1 MMDLPTETCNFVRL
15 SLSVLAVAN
24 SDQKSDWAANGL
36 TFILIPGLCL
46 SYAPQ
51 VCLSSSLHRVVQHGP
66 QLLRIIRAGTSI
78 GFSPWFL
85 LLGSTSSAAAML
97 NMYVPWHSSWLWLTT
112 SRITLQYPV
121 IRCCTQISFGKCI
134 EQTAGVFQVGTQWFL
149 FTMILVLYM
158 LYYPPN
164 LKASEWRLSVIV
176 SWIVFLHLAIITL
189 TTFVLLVDSPPSPD
203 PTVPYPPQITLW
215 ATFLGVTSGL
225 LAAVQYAPQIIR
237 TYHLKLVGAL
247 SIPMMVMQSPGGIVM
262 AISIAIRPGTDWT
275 SWMMYAVSAVMQACL
290 LIMCFAWKI
299 RQRRLGIDDFG
310 RPLGEA
316 AEVPIEEA
324 TSTPSE
330 EEDGVS
336 IVIEGE
342 VGDEAAREDTP
353 LLKPRNVVHRG
364 GVLGWIQRLGK

>member
-1 MMDLPTETCNFVRL
+1 MDLPTETCNF
-15 SLSVLAVAN
+15 
-24 SDQKSDWAANGL
+24 KSDWAANGL

-46 SYAPQ
+46 SYA
-51 VCLSSSLHRVVQHGP
+51 P

-85 LLGSTSSAAAML
+85 LLGSTSSAAAMFNL
-97 NMYVPWHSSWLWLTT
+97 
-112 SRITLQYPV
+112 ITLQFPV
-121 IRCCTQISFGKCI
+121 IRCCTQISFGKCF

-149 FTMILVLYM
+149 FSMILVLYM

-164 LKASEWRLSVIV
+164 LKYIQLGIDTHDARPIHHVRTKLQSSEWRLSVIV

-262 AISIAIRPGTDWT
+262 AISIAMRPGADWT
-275 SWMMYAVSAVMQACL
+275 SWMMYAVSAVMQAFL

-316 AEVPIEEA
+316 AEAPIEEA

-336 IVIEGE
+336 IVIEGD
-342 VGDEAAREDTP
+342 VDDAAAREDTP
-353 LLKPRNVVHRG
+353 LLKSRSVVHRG
-364 GVLGWIQRLGK
+364 GVLGWIQGLGK